1 MPEWGPSAGGL
12 GLGLPGGALR
22 LVGLDVVEVPLG
34 EADVVQ
40 ALEQPPAGVVLDL
53 ERKGD
58 RAVADLLGLEVD
70 RHLQR
75 RVLLDGLPERLDV
88 LLRQDDGEQAGLSR
102 VVAED
107 VAEPRADDDPE
118 TAVEQRPDGVLAGRA
133 GAEVGAG
140 HQDRGVGVLRQVE
153 HELGLVGAP
162 GAEQA
167 VLEAGAGDPLEVLGR
182 DDLVG
187 VDVAPP
193 QRGRGAGVRGEGV
206 HGGQTPALVRAGSRS
221 AGAVRWPVR
230 AVAAATAGDTRWV
243 RPPLP
248 WRPWKL
254 RLLVDADRSPGLS
267 WSGFMPR
274 HIEQPAPRHSAPAS
288 RKTWSRPSAS
298 ACALTPTEPGT
309 TRTRVSGSTFLP
321 RSSSAT
327 TRRSS
332 IRPLVQ
338 EPTKTVSTLISR
350 SGVPGFRPM

>member
-1 MPEWGPSAGGL
+1 MPGWGPSAGGL
-12 GLGLPGGALR
+12 GLRLPGGALR

-53 ERKGD
+53 EGEGD

-70 RHLQR
+70 RHLER

-88 LLRQDDGEQAGLSR
+88 LLRQDDCEQPRLGR

-118 TAVEQRPDGVLAGRA
+118 AAVHQRPDRVLAGRA
-133 GAEVGAG
+133 GAEVGPG

-153 HELGLVGAP
+153 HELGLVGPP
-162 GAEQA
+162 GDEQA

-187 VDVAPP
+187 VDVAAA
-193 QRGRGAGVRGEGV
+193 QRDRGAGVGREGV
-206 HGGQTPALVRAGSRS
+206 HRAQTPAVAGTSDRS
-221 AGAVRWPVR
+221 AGAVRWPVS
-230 AVAAATAGDTRWV
+230 AVAAATAGETRWV

-254 RLLVDADRSPGLS
+254 RLLVDAERSPGWS
-267 WSGFMPR
+267 WSGFMP
-274 HIEQPAPRHSAPAS
+274 
-288 RKTWSRPSAS
+288 
-298 ACALTPTEPGT
+298 
-309 TRTRVSGSTFLP
+309 
-321 RSSSAT
+321 
-327 TRRSS
+327 
-332 IRPLVQ
+332 
-338 EPTKTVSTLISR
+338 
-350 SGVPGFRPM
+350 